1 MVRHILLMKFKSKAS
16 PKQIQEVLEDFESI
30 PTKID
35 GISDV
40 EWGENNSP
48 EKLNDD
54 YSHCIQITFTN
65 EKGRQNYL
73 PHPEHETLKKKFTDV
88 LEKIVVFDYSI

>member
-1 MVRHILLMKFKSKAS
+1 
-16 PKQIQEVLEDFESI
+16 VLEDFESI

-48 EKLNDD
+48 EKLNDG

-65 EKGRQNYL
+65 EEGRQNYL
-73 PHPEHETLKKKFTDV
+73 PHPEHETLKKKITDV

>member
-1 MVRHILLMKFKSKAS
+1 MIRHILLVKFKSKSS

-48 EKLNDD
+48 EKLNDG
-54 YSHCIQITFTN
+54 YSHCIQITFEN
-65 EKGRQNYL
+65 EKGARIIF
-73 PHPEHETLKKKFTDV
+73 PTRSMKR
-88 LEKIVVFDYSI
+88 

>member
-1 MVRHILLMKFKSKAS
+1 MIRHILLVKFKSKSS
-16 PKQIQEVLEDFESI
+16 PKKIQEVLEDFQSI

-48 EKLNDD
+48 EQLNDG
-54 YSHCIQITFTN
+54 YSNCIQITFTN
-65 EKGRQNYL
+65 EEGRQNYL
-73 PHPEHETLKKKFTDV
+73 AHPEHETLKRKFTDV

>member
-1 MVRHILLMKFKSKAS
+1 MVRHILLMKFKLKAF
-16 PKQIQEVLEDFESI
+16 PKQIHEVLEDFESI
-30 PTKID
+30 PTIID
-35 GISDV
+35 GMSDV

>member
-1 MVRHILLMKFKSKAS
+1 MVRHILLVKFKSKAS

-48 EKLNDD
+48 EKLNDG

-73 PHPEHETLKKKFTDV
+73 PHPEHETLKKKITDV